1 MDQAGHPRG
10 QAMTTANKHF
20 VRSDDF
26 KESAPALASVTP
38 FPRAS
43 EPAVDLNAAAA
54 ETAPASGRGWQ
65 KKALIAALVAIVA
78 GVIVW
83 IATREPATAP
93 AAAAAETKPLELAA
107 VDVATV
113 AMQTL
118 SRSLPLSGSMSPI

>member
-20 VRSDDF
+20 VRSDAF
-26 KESAPALASVTP
+26 EESTPALASVTP

-43 EPAVDLNAAAA
+43 DAGVDVSSAAAP
-54 ETAPASGRGWQ
+54 APASGRGWQ
-65 KKALIAALVAIVA
+65 KKALIAALLAIVA

-93 AAAAAETKPLELAA
+93 TAAAAEMKPLELAA

-113 AMQTL
+113 
-118 SRSLPLSGSMSPI
+118 